1 MEKPNALKFNQV
13 QVIYDKF
20 LQTVFY
26 PEVSLMTSMHQCGVC
41 QVLYMH
47 THFPSH
53 KPPQHQRKD
62 INQEH
67 TKRY

>member
-20 LQTVFY
+20 LQTMFY
-26 PEVSLMTSMHQCGVC
+26 LEVSLLTSMHQCGAC

-53 KPPQHQRKD
+53 KSPAPKERH
-62 INQEH
+62 
-67 TKRY
+67 